1 MTVRLNN
8 KQKQAIE
15 QMLIDIQTDSYM
27 LGVAREKHRNDIN
40 KESSVRVWVDNQH
53 QSMTAIRTLLGL
65 TSK

>member
-1 MTVRLNN
+1 
-8 KQKQAIE
+8 
-15 QMLIDIQTDSYM
+15 MLIDIQTDSYM